1 MKDQKDYDSAKTLYE
16 CADINGGITVSL
28 YFSDDNLDYLREKF
42 DIEDKE
48 DLLQCIYECISTYM
62 EL

>member
-1 MKDQKDYDSAKTLYE
+1 MTNYEAIKPLYE
-16 CADINGGITVSL
+16 MDGKDGGMTVSL
-28 YFSDDNLDYLREKF
+28 YFDKDNIAYLKKKF

-48 DLLQCIYECISTYM
+48 SLLDAIYECISTYM